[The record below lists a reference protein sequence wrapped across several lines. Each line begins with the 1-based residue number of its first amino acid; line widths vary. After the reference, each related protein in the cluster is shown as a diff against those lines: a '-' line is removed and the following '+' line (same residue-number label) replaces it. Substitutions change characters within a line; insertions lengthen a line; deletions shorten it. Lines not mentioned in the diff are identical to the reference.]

1 MKRARNDFKVVPN
14 NQKNRSQDDLWDV
27 VAGGELILTAQGRDN
42 AEAQAVLLNMD
53 PWHLDRG
60 QTRFERTGTRLSMER
75 PE

>member
-27 VAGGELILTAQGRDN
+27 MAGGELILTAQGRDN
-42 AEAQAVLLNMD
+42 AEAQAALLNMD